1 MPPTTLCG
9 TRWHAD
15 YNLPQAN
22 LALVFGR
29 FFELLDFGESQ
40 LEAQPTIS
48 GSFRRK
54 TPQTKPKSNIAQHKT
69 SNNSKILPAS
79 EGDIGKIANGQT

>member
-1 MPPTTLCG
+1 M
-9 TRWHAD
+9 
-15 YNLPQAN
+15 
-22 LALVFGR
+22 
-29 FFELLDFGESQ
+29 LDFGESQ

-69 SNNSKILPAS
+69 SNNSKFSPAKRVLKTLYS
-79 EGDIGKIANGQT
+79 VGHSPEGHDVNALFH

>member
-1 MPPTTLCG
+1 VYRKWVYVNGGLT
-9 TRWHAD
+9 A
-15 YNLPQAN
+15 
-22 LALVFGR
+22 GR
-29 FFELLDFGESQ
+29 SFSDAFFELLDFGESQ
-40 LEAQPTIS
+40 FEAQPTIS